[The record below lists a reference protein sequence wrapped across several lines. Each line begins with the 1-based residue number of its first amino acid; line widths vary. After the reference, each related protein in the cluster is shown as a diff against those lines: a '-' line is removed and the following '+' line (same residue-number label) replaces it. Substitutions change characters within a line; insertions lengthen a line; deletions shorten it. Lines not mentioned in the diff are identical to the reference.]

1 MPGAL
6 NLPFA
11 DMFKHG
17 LLKPK
22 QELREIFTPL
32 IGSSERTICSCGSGV
47 TACVIAFAAEYVG
60 YENLAIYDGSWCE
73 WGLPGEL
80 PVVTD

>member
-1 MPGAL
+1 MDQTAVADAAAVLAALDDDSTCVLDARPELRFRGGADEPRPGLRRGHMPGAL

-22 QELREIFTPL
+22 SELR
-32 IGSSERTICSCGSGV
+32 
-47 TACVIAFAAEYVG
+47 
-60 YENLAIYDGSWCE
+60 
-73 WGLPGEL
+73 
-80 PVVTD
+80 